1 MPNPKIPKRLLIIS
15 AIVTLLLAM
24 LGCQSPLTGTAEP
37 TATLPPTDTPKPV
50 STAADFIT
58 SNPTP
63 TGITVT
69 LWTVEDF
76 SPQISLVNQTLAT
89 FQQNN
94 PTDGVSVLLKKAGGQ
109 ASALDYL
116 QTMPTVAPELLPDVI
131 ILRDDQLA
139 RAWRTGLLQPLS
151 GKLDRTIIQDFLPAA
166 ITLGTIDDQL
176 VAAPLELNTEHLVVN
191 TTLITPTPLQ
201 WQDVLS
207 QSQNVTYR
215 FAAAGTN
222 NTLSDATLVQ
232 YLAVGGTFAD
242 ADGNPTIDADA
253 LRAVL
258 NYYRALLENGTISAK
273 MLDATDPAAFW
284 TDYKE
289 GTIGLTHIDS
299 HTYLN
304 DRHQLHSSIPAAIPT
319 QNGEPLTI
327 VHGWVMVLVTHDPF
341 RQEAALR
348 LMETFLG
355 TEANAAWASYAQGIP
370 ARRSAFDL
378 VAADDPYWQFLDDY
392 LNAGIAPPRFKGFDA
407 ISSNMQQAVAA
418 VLTGDATVDEA
429 VQVATEHR

>member
-1 MPNPKIPKRLLIIS
+1 MLNLKIPTRLFIIF
-15 AIVTLLLAM
+15 AIVIVLLAM
-24 LGCQSPLTGTAEP
+24 LGCQSPLPGTAEP
-37 TATLPPTDTPKPV
+37 TATQPPTNTPKPV

-63 TGITVT
+63 TGITIT
-69 LWTVEDF
+69 LWTVDDF
-76 SPQISLVNQTLAT
+76 SPQISLINQTLST
-89 FQQNN
+89 FQTNN
-94 PTDGVSVLLKKAGGQ
+94 PTDGVAVYLKKAAGQ

-166 ITLGTIDDQL
+166 TALGTIDDQL

-207 QSQNVTYR
+207 QNTTYR
-215 FAAAGTN
+215 FAAAGAN

-232 YLAVGGTFAD
+232 YLAAGGTLAGS
-242 ADGNPTIDADA
+242 DGAPQINADA

-258 NYYRALLENGTISAK
+258 NYYQSLLKNGIISTQ
-273 MLDATDPAAFW
+273 MLDVTDPAEFW

-289 GTIGLTHIDS
+289 GKIGLTHIDS
-299 HTYLN
+299 HTYLS

-348 LMETFLG
+348 LMETFLS

-370 ARRSAFDL
+370 ARRSAFSL
-378 VAADDPYWQFLDDY
+378 VATDDPYWQFLDDY
-392 LNAGIAPPRFKGFDA
+392 LATAIAPPRFKGFDA
-407 ISSNMQQAVAA
+407 LSGSMQQSVET
-418 VLTGDATVDEA
+418 VLNGDASVDEA
-429 VQVATEHR
+429 VQTALESVER

>member
-1 MPNPKIPKRLLIIS
+1 MPNPKLPKRLLIIL
-15 AIVTLLLAM
+15 AIVAVLLAM
-24 LGCQSPLTGTAEP
+24 LGCQSPLPGTAEP
-37 TATLPPTDTPKPV
+37 TATQPPTPTPKPV

-58 SNPTP
+58 SNPNP

-69 LWTVEDF
+69 LWTVDDF
-76 SPQISLVNQTLAT
+76 SPQISLINQTLSN
-89 FQQNN
+89 FQAEN
-94 PTDGVSVLLKKAGGQ
+94 PTDSVAVSLKKASGQ

-166 ITLGTIDDQL
+166 TALGTIDDQL

-207 QSQNVTYR
+207 QNTTYR
-215 FAAAGTN
+215 FAAAGAN
-222 NTLSDATLVQ
+222 NTLGDATIVQ
-232 YLAVGGTFAD
+232 YLAAGGTFAT
-242 ADGNPTIDADA
+242 ADGTPTIDADA

-258 NYYRALLENGTISAK
+258 NYYQSLLENGIISDK
-273 MLDATDPAAFW
+273 MLDTADPAAFW
-284 TDYKE
+284 SDYKE
-289 GTIGLTHIDS
+289 GKIGLTHIDS
-299 HTYLN
+299 HTYLS
-304 DRHQLHSSIPAAIPT
+304 DRHQLHSSVPAAIPT
-319 QNGEPLTI
+319 QTGEPLTI

-348 LMETFLG
+348 LMETFLN

-370 ARRSAFDL
+370 ARQSAFDV
-378 VAADDPYWQFLDDY
+378 VATDDPYWQFLGGY
-392 LNAGIAPPRFKGFDA
+392 LNAGIAPPRFKGFEA
-407 ISSNMQQAVAA
+407 LSSSMQQAVIA
-418 VLTGDATVDEA
+418 VLSGNASVDEA
-429 VQVATEHR
+429 VQTALDSLDK

>member
-1 MPNPKIPKRLLIIS
+1 MPNLKISQHLLIIL
-15 AIVTLLLAM
+15 AIVTTLLAM
-24 LGCQSPLTGTAEP
+24 LGCQSPLPSPA
-37 TATLPPTDTPKPV
+37 APTDTPAPTITPKPV

-63 TGITVT
+63 TGITIT
-69 LWTVEDF
+69 LWTVDDF

-89 FQQNN
+89 FQEKS
-94 PTDGVSVLLKKAGGQ
+94 PTDSVAVFLKKASGQ

-151 GKLDRTIIQDFLPAA
+151 GKLDRTIIQDLLPAA
-166 ITLGTIDDQL
+166 AALGTVDDQL
-176 VAAPLELNTEHLVVN
+176 VAIPLELNTEHLVVN

-201 WQDVLS
+201 WQDVI
-207 QSQNVTYR
+207 SQNTTYR
-215 FAAAGTN
+215 FAAAGAN

-232 YLAVGGTFAD
+232 YLSAGGTLVD
-242 ADGNPTIDADA
+242 ADGAPKIDADA

-258 NYYRALLENGTISAK
+258 HYYQSLLKNGTISAK
-273 MLDATDPAAFW
+273 MLDAANPIDFW
-284 TDYKE
+284 PDYKN
-289 GTIGLTHIDS
+289 GDIALTHIDS
-299 HTYLN
+299 HTYLS
-304 DRHQLHSSIPAAIPT
+304 DRHQLHTSVPAAIPT

-348 LMETFLG
+348 LMETFLS
-355 TEANAAWASYAQGIP
+355 TEANAAWASYAQSIP
-370 ARRSAFDL
+370 SRQSAFSL
-378 VAADDPYWQFLDDY
+378 VADDDPYWQFLGDY
-392 LNAGIAPPRFKGFDA
+392 LTAGIAPPRFKGFDA
-407 ISSNMQQAVAA
+407 LSSSMQQAVVA
-418 VLTGDATVDEA
+418 VLNSDATVDEA
-429 VQVATEHR
+429 VKTALDSLEK